1 MPGLPQARQALA
13 RFFSGAGPVADVQT
27 PPDAADAVPGA
38 RSLRATRILARRRHT
53 RLGRFAAWI
62 NDCLDAARRRNE
74 QAAIEETKSYLRAKR
89 RSLTLMLGLLNPQQR
104 EEFRNY
110 HYFHVIGGK
119 TGVRYRIRVASF
131 ANIDIIGPNGR
142 TMSRICAHPA
152 GDVPVYDVMAAQML
166 HLADA
171 ATEKTFLRYTNVHP
185 VVGSERRT
193 DGAFWVP

>member
-1 MPGLPQARQALA
+1 MQGLPQARQALA
-13 RFFSGAGPVADVQT
+13 RFFGSAGPATGMQT
-27 PPDAADAVPGA
+27 PPDAADAMSGV
-38 RSLRATRILARRRHT
+38 RAIARRRRT
-53 RLGRFAAWI
+53 RLARFAAWV
-62 NDCLDAARRRNE
+62 NDYLDSARRRNE

-89 RSLTLMLGLLNPQQR
+89 RSLTLMLSLLNPQQR

-119 TGVRYRIRVASF
+119 TGARYRIRVASF

-166 HLADA
+166 HLSDA
-171 ATEKTFLRYTNVHP
+171 ATEKTFLRYANVHP

>member
-13 RFFSGAGPVADVQT
+13 RFFGGTGPAADMQV
-27 PPDAADAVPGA
+27 PRDAAGTVS
-38 RSLRATRILARRRHT
+38 RVHITARRYL
-53 RLGRFAAWI
+53 RLARFAAWV
-62 NDCLDAARRRNE
+62 NDYLDAARQRNE

-89 RSLTLMLGLLNPQQR
+89 RSLTLMLSLLNPQQR

-171 ATEKTFLRYTNVHP
+171 ATEKTFLRYANVHP

-193 DGAFWVP
+193 DGAFWAP